1 MLLYVILHQ
10 YCLHNKHIPSV
21 QNCVFQFNY
30 AENKHQTLQPKLI
43 KFYTPPVGHF
53 RCLRLK
59 GTHGAVQ
66 LTGRSR
72 HTVVA
77 YEAFVRKLGDDDGA
91 LYTCQ
96 TLMPQRRLIG
106 CTLWF
111 APISLGVNG
120 KEGGE
125 CATNTPMSET
135 KLTLF
140 EAAGTR
146 LARKSI

>member
-1 MLLYVILHQ
+1 M
-10 YCLHNKHIPSV
+10 
-21 QNCVFQFNY
+21 
-30 AENKHQTLQPKLI
+30 LI
-43 KFYTPPVGHF
+43 KFYTPLVCHF
-53 RCLRLK
+53 RCLWLK

-77 YEAFVRKLGDDDGA
+77 YEAFVCELADDYGA

-120 KEGGE
+120 KEGGGNVLQTHQ
-125 CATNTPMSET
+125 CPKQSLHCS
-135 KLTLF
+135 KLR
-140 EAAGTR
+140 AHG
-146 LARKSI
+146 